1 MMIRRRKKRKK
12 KNGDENM
19 GILDKLKPSKD
30 YEVKK
35 SLKKFWNTLGIVI
48 VLAALAASIEYLSG
62 IKGLEPLE
70 MLWLGLAI
78 AILEAVRNALKHWK
92 EENEEE

>member
-1 MMIRRRKKRKK
+1 
-12 KNGDENM
+12 M
-19 GILDKLKPSKD
+19 GILDRLKPGND

-48 VLAALAASIEYLSG
+48 VLAVLAAAIQYLSDVE
-62 IKGLEPLE
+62 GLEP
-70 MLWLGLAI
+70 MQMFWLGLGI

-92 EENEEE
+92 DNQDKEE